1 MTQTYDDH
9 VIEALD
15 EVRTGQHLRFINYIY
30 RTKEVCLAAV
40 KYESTHTL
48 ALTDFGSVP
57 MGNLDYVKDHM
68 SEIMKDNS
76 EYLRRLEKS
85 YFEKKEQEKQPG
97 YYGDFE
103 TYQDKLDYYK
113 ADNNDKMFRKIYDLS
128 FNSK

>member
-40 KYESTHTL
+40 KFESTHTL